1 MRPLYP
7 RTVYPRSLLATT
19 IAFALSSAAIAQE
32 VAPDTENEHNYI
44 EEITVT
50 AQMREQSVMDVPV
63 TMDVI
68 GSEFLERTNIMEL
81 DELSRILPNVQIQEQ
96 AVSLPSFNIR
106 GVTDDV
112 SSVSATPR
120 ISVYQDGFD
129 ISKKTVASVAL
140 FDIARV
146 EVLKGPQPTLFGVA
160 AANGA
165 VSIHSNLP
173 TFEQEGKVQV
183 GYNSE
188 QGQELEFMY
197 NQPINDN
204 HSFRIAGLYREMD
217 GIVENNACSAD
228 SYYGNA
234 NMYNHLGEEV
244 PCNSED
250 LQGVSVQALRA
261 TWRANYDQLEIIARA
276 AMEYNDQPGIAF
288 KSGSIAHNGG
298 DTSPF
303 TDAEFSLGS
312 ELGIERTLQAYDLT
326 VNYDF
331 NQMLSLHAD
340 AYYKDVEVSEGF
352 DADGSAL
359 RIQDAYFD
367 NDATLQGASMRLVY
381 DSGDKLAAFVGA
393 SITQDD
399 SILPYYVMVDPF
411 VRGTFYAVKAQ
422 LEATSNIP
430 LNQNIATGA
439 SLEEI
444 EALRAILVSQLFNE
458 DGSPISNPALP
469 PIMIQGPFIFEAEL
483 DIASYVAEVSYFVT
497 DDINITAGVR
507 YIDETRYTRNT
518 YTTADGAF
526 TFDAERDF
534 DDTLPRFAVSYD
546 VNNNWNVYANY
557 ARGRRSPVV
566 DANAGGVN
574 VTKPEIV
581 DSYDLGIKYQSAN
594 FLFSGAIFTYEYSD
608 YQQSFTDAETL
619 QSITVTVGDSTMSGI
634 EGMAT
639 YNYSETLTLT
649 ASLGFLDAEFADN
662 TADGSEFQYGGN
674 KFRLAPEVSGA
685 ININKVFKMDSFEID
700 VNWLTS
706 FQSEVFFESSNYPGL
721 SQDTYSLTDVSVKL
735 LQDNSKFAYE
745 FYVNNLFDKEFL
757 IDAGNTGGGLG
768 IPTFVRGM
776 PRIAGVRV
784 YYEF

>member
-1 MRPLYP
+1 MF
-7 RTVYPRSLLATT
+7 TRSLIASAVLISLAAPAISQTEVPDS
-19 IAFALSSAAIAQE
+19 SSA
-32 VAPDTENEHNYI
+32 DNDYI

-68 GSEFLERTNIMEL
+68 GGEFLERTNIMEL

-129 ISKKTVASVAL
+129 ISKKTVSSVAL
-140 FDIARV
+140 YDIARV

-165 VSIHSNLP
+165 ISIHSNLP
-173 TFEQEGKVQV
+173 SDVKEGKVQL

-188 QGQELEFMY
+188 QGEELEFMF
-197 NQPINDN
+197 NLPVNDN
-204 HSFRIAGLYREMD
+204 HSFRVAGLYREMD
-217 GIVENNACSAD
+217 GIVENNACSEG

-234 NMYNHLGEEV
+234 NMYDHKGNAV
-244 PCNSED
+244 PCSSED
-250 LQGVSVQALRA
+250 LQGVSVQAVRG
-261 TWRANYDQLEIIARA
+261 TWKMDYDKLEVIARA
-276 AMEYNDQPGIAF
+276 ALEYNDQPGIAF
-288 KSGSIAHNGG
+288 KSGSIAPKGG
-298 DTSPF
+298 DTSPY
-303 TDAEFSLGS
+303 TAAEFSLGS
-312 ELGIERTLQAYDLT
+312 ELGIERTLQSYDISA
-326 VNYDF
+326 NYA
-331 NQMLSLHAD
+331 LSSTLNLHAD

-352 DADGSAL
+352 DADGTAL
-359 RIQDAYFD
+359 RIQDAYFE
-367 NDATLQGASMRLVY
+367 NDATLKGGSVRLVY
-381 DSGDKLAAFVGA
+381 DSGDKWAGFIGA
-393 SITQDD
+393 SISQDD

-411 VRGTFYAVKAQ
+411 IRGTFDAVKAQ
-422 LEATSNIP
+422 LEASSNIP
-430 LNQNIATGA
+430 LNQNIATNA

-444 EALRAILVSQLFNE
+444 EALRQILVSSLFNA
-458 DGSPISNPALP
+458 DGTPISNPDLP
-469 PIMIQGPFIFEAEL
+469 PILGQGPYTFEAEL

-507 YIDETRYTRNT
+507 YIDETRFTRNT
-518 YTTADGAF
+518 YALPGGPF
-526 TFDAERDF
+526 TFEGEGDF
-534 DDTLPRFAVSYD
+534 TDTLPRFAVSYD
-546 VNNNWNVYANY
+546 VNNNWNLYANY
-557 ARGRRSPVV
+557 AKGRRSPVV
-566 DANAGGVN
+566 DASAAGTTI
-574 VTKPEIV
+574 TKAEIV
-581 DSYDLGIKYQSAN
+581 DSYDLGVKYQSAN
-594 FLFSGAIFTYEYSD
+594 FIFSGAIFTYEYSD
-608 YQQSFTDAETL
+608 YQQSYTDQETL

-639 YNYSETLTLT
+639 YNYSDTLTFT

-662 TADGSEFQYGGN
+662 TSDGSPFQYGGN

-685 ININKVFKMDSFEID
+685 ININKVVHFDNWTMD

-706 FQSEVFFESSNYPGL
+706 FQSEVFFESSNYPGM
-721 SQDTYSLTDVSVKL
+721 SQDTYSLTDFSLKL
-735 LQDNSKFAYE
+735 NRENGEFAYE

-757 IDAGNTGGGLG
+757 IDAGNTGGGIG

-776 PRIAGVRV
+776 PRIAGVRL
-784 YYEF
+784 YYAF